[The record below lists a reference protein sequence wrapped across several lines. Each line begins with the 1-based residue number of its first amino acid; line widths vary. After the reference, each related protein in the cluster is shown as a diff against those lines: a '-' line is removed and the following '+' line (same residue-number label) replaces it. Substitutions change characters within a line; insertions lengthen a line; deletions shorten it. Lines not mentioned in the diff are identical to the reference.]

1 MPQSRTLERDEIAH
15 PTRRVEDIRPDQN
28 PALDPSTANQA
39 CSSRRADLFI
49 WLVSATNSEASESS
63 KLRVATW
70 FVVVDVSPGEL
81 YSVENPHPHQRYER

>member
-1 MPQSRTLERDEIAH
+1 VSRTSG
-15 PTRRVEDIRPDQN
+15 PDQN
-28 PALDPSTANQA
+28 PAGDLLLDSVKLGEL
-39 CSSRRADLFI
+39 SRRADLFI

-63 KLRVATW
+63 RLRVARW